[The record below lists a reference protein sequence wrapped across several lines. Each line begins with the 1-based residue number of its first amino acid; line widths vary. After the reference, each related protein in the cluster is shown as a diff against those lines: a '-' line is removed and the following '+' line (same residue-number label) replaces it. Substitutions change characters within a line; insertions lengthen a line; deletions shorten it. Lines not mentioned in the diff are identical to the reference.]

1 MGLRQDEW
9 WILQIFNGLYAHLAI
24 FFFSKTQKFLKSAI
38 FPYQSKGE
46 FRAPLARKE
55 VTPENSQVEDIFHA
69 GPYQDTKENFRFW
82 KSDSAVYKN

>member
-1 MGLRQDEW
+1 MSDGFCKYLMDYMHIW
-9 WILQIFNGLYAHLAI
+9 L
-24 FFFSKTQKFLKSAI
+24 FFFFLKHKNFWSQPF

>member
-1 MGLRQDEW
+1 MSDGFCKYLMDYMHIW
-9 WILQIFNGLYAHLAI
+9 L
-24 FFFSKTQKFLKSAI
+24 FFFFFPKTQKFLKSAI